1 MNKLF
6 NFILIGRSGCGKG
19 TQAELLIQKFNN
31 LSVISTGSLLRN
43 LGDLGTDTGRRV
55 KRVLETGGLIFDD
68 LATALWMHEIA
79 FNIKEDVG
87 VLADGFP
94 RRLVE
99 AKNLDRFLEFLER
112 KESTAA
118 ILIDISEEE
127 ALNRLTKRRI
137 CKNCGKTIPFLEP
150 YKNWEKCMKCGGELI
165 VRVDDSL
172 EAIKRRLS
180 FFEESVVPV
189 IEYYKSQNCL
199 VTVNGE
205 QPIERVFE
213 EILAKIKKL
222 YSLNA
227 SKF

>member
-1 MNKLF
+1 MNKPF

-19 TQAELLIQKFNN
+19 TQAELLIKKFGY
-31 LSVISTGSLLRN
+31 LRIISTGDLLRN
-43 LGDLGTDTGRRV
+43 LGNLDTDAARRV

-79 FNIKEDVG
+79 FNIKEDTG

-94 RRLVE
+94 RRLIE

-112 KESTAA
+112 KENTTA

-137 CKNCGKTIPFLEP
+137 CKSCGKTIPFLEP
-150 YKNWEKCMKCGGELI
+150 YKNWEKCMECGGESVI
-165 VRVDDSL
+165 RMDDSL
-172 EAIKRRLS
+172 EAIKHRLN

-199 VTVNGE
+199 ITVNGA
-205 QPIERVFE
+205 QSIEKVFE
-213 EILAKIKKL
+213 EMLNFIAKL
-222 YSLNA
+222 LVH
-227 SKF
+227 